1 MFQGVLDNGNEANRH
16 TTNDNQH
23 KAAKETKKESKKNT
37 DDEGT
42 EATTDN
48 AYNVTKGRKHTN
60 TNNKHLEDHMD
71 NQTEGDSTRTI

>member
-1 MFQGVLDNGNEANRH
+1 MFDNGNEANRH

-23 KAAKETKKESKKNT
+23 KAVKETKKERSETNT

-42 EATTDN
+42 EATTNN

-71 NQTEGDSTRTI
+71 NQTEEDSTRTI